1 MKGNLMCD
9 HGYFF
14 SFVQIYNSE
23 YDFLC
28 QKICLWHN
36 WTFHSW
42 VHHIWSSNSYCGFN
56 VRNMCF
62 FTFLSYLNVYLFVL
76 CQTGVQNSSIPGW

>member
-1 MKGNLMCD
+1 MNGNLMCE

-56 VRNMCF
+56 VRNISVFYF
-62 FTFLSYLNVYLFVL
+62 FELS
-76 CQTGVQNSSIPGW
+76 